1 MDILDTLRSDI
12 QALAQVFLGKG
23 LPLLPE
29 HREWLVDI
37 SMGYFRK
44 SIPWRRPITP
54 KKPTEASFCMFMY
67 AVDSYVAGVNE
78 NDPPESIHEC
88 VNACLYFAKINEP

>member
-12 QALAQVFLGKG
+12 QALAQVYLGKG

-29 HREWLVDI
+29 HREWLVNI

-54 KKPTEASFCMFMY
+54 RKPIEARFNMFMY
-67 AVDSYVAGVNE
+67 AVDGYVAGVTK
-78 NDPPESIHEC
+78 NDSPESIHKY
-88 VNACLYFAKINEP
+88 VNACLFFAKLNEP